1 MPTRRVYIDSRYRMP
16 GGSDSDFRYALKTP
30 IEVAPGTLG
39 FIDGVVLSQSFGCIA
54 AGYNDTVF
62 VREVYQAATTDR
74 VFTLDAG
81 EYNGYTL
88 ATELAAKL
96 NAGTTLPQGCAVTFA
111 DGRLTV
117 ASQTPAAQGGAYLL
131 TQVAIETNA
140 LSPAWGTTTT
150 PTPPA
155 LSSSADACRVL
166 GQLEGLSGAIDS
178 LQSLRMNPID
188 LMPYRQL
195 FLHSHIGAC
204 SSQGPRGENTIVR
217 RVVITG
223 GPGDL
228 IADFHHTT
236 SDYIELGGQL
246 STLHFSL
253 RDVEGN
259 VVDTKGHPVSF
270 SLCLTEGA

>member
-16 GGSDSDFRYALKTP
+16 GGTDSDFRYALRTL
-30 IEVAPGTLG
+30 IEVAHGTLG
-39 FIDGVVLSQSFGCIA
+39 FIDGVVLSQSFGCVI
-54 AGYNDTVF
+54 AGYNDTAF
-62 VREVYQAATTDR
+62 VREVYQAAIKDR
-74 VFTLDAG
+74 VLEISPG

-88 ATELAAKL
+88 ATELAAQL
-96 NAGTTLPQGCAVTFA
+96 NAGTTLPQSYAVTFA

-117 ASQTPAAQGGAYLL
+117 ANPTPAAQGGAYLL
-131 TQVAIETNA
+131 TRAAIEADA
-140 LSPAWGTTTT
+140 LVPPWGTTTT
-150 PTPPA
+150 PKPPA
-155 LSSSADACRVL
+155 LSSAADACRVL

-223 GPGDL
+223 SPGDL

-246 STLHFSL
+246 STLHFTSRAMWWTPGGIL
-253 RDVEGN
+253 
-259 VVDTKGHPVSF
+259 
-270 SLCLTEGA
+270 